1 MKKKLLFVID
11 SLSGGGAEK
20 VLSILLKRLDNS
32 LFSVTLCPLCDVGL
46 YKKIIPSYVSY
57 CPILPDA
64 NGLSGIAL
72 FAYKLKYHLIHRW
85 LPARWIYRFF
95 IPKGSDIEI
104 AFTEGFP
111 TKILSGSTA
120 RSSKRIAWVHI
131 DLDVYPW
138 TLTQRVFSN
147 LREETA
153 CFSKFDR
160 IVAVSNSVK
169 SSFVRRYGQQPPVT
183 VLYNPIDYQEIRDKA
198 KSANPVPWPKDRRI
212 MRFISV
218 GRLTKQKGF
227 DRLIR
232 ICGKLIR
239 EGYSF
244 FLVILG
250 EGDLRNTL
258 ENMILEEELEQYI
271 LLPGFLPNPYPV
283 MAEADLFLCTSR
295 AEGYSTAITESLILG
310 TPVITTDCSGM
321 RELIANRNGGIIT
334 ENKDDVFYET
344 LKELL
349 DGRIPYEFL
358 KENALARGADFQ
370 SVDSMPSIEQ
380 FLLSSLQ

>member
-20 VLSILLKRLDNS
+20 VLSILLKHLDNR
-32 LFSVTLCPLCDVGL
+32 LFSVTLCALCDVGL
-46 YKKIIPSYVSY
+46 YKKEIPSSVSY
-57 CPILPDA
+57 RPILPDA
-64 NGLSGIAL
+64 NGLSGFAL
-72 FAYKLKYHLIHRW
+72 LAYKLKYHLIHRW
-85 LPARWIYRFF
+85 LPAKWVYRLF

-120 RSSKRIAWVHI
+120 RSSKRIAWIHI

-138 TLTQRVFSN
+138 TLIQRVFTN
-147 LREETA
+147 LKEETA
-153 CFSKFDR
+153 CYRKFDR
-160 IVAVSNSVK
+160 IIAVSNSVK
-169 SSFVRRYGQQPPVT
+169 NSFVRRYGQQPPVT

-198 KSANPVPWPKDRRI
+198 KSATPIPWPKDKRVF
-212 MRFISV
+212 RFISV

-239 EGYSF
+239 DGYSF
-244 FLVILG
+244 FLIILG
-250 EGDLRNTL
+250 EGEQRITL
-258 ENMILEEELEQYI
+258 ENMIHEEKLDHFI
-271 LLPGFLPNPYPV
+271 LLPGFFPNPYPV
-283 MAEADLFLCTSR
+283 IAEADLFLCTSR

-310 TPVITTDCSGM
+310 TPVIATDCSGM
-321 RELIANRNGGIIT
+321 RELMANRNGGVIT
-334 ENKDDVFYET
+334 ENEEDVFYEK
-344 LKELL
+344 LKEIL
-349 DGRIPYEFL
+349 DGRIPYFFL
-358 KENALARGADFQ
+358 KENAIARGTDFQ
-370 SVDSMPSIEQ
+370 SANPMLSIEQ